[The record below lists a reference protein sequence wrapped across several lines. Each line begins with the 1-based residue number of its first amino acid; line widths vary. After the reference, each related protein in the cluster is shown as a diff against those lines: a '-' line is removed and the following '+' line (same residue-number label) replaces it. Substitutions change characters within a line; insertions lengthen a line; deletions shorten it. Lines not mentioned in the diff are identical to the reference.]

1 MTVRPLLCLLA
12 SAAAALALAATAS
25 AAFPGPNGRI
35 AFTSTRDG
43 SSTYEIYS
51 AAPDGSDAKR
61 LTWTPNMGL
70 SSKQNPTWSPDGSRI
85 AYEDNPDGRFKIYVM
100 SSDGSGQTRVS
111 PDAADVVDD
120 SNPSWSPDGRQIAFS
135 STRPFNDAWRI
146 WAMNADGTGLRRV
159 SDGWGYNPRWSPDG
173 SRIAYEADGRI
184 QVVNADGSGAHPIT
198 SPSGLYDEGAD
209 WSPDGSSIVF
219 SRRIFDG
226 SSSELY
232 AVGADGSGLRRL
244 TSGGADY
251 RPAWS
256 PDGTRIVFQRR
267 DTVTGHA
274 QLFVVNAD
282 GSGVARL
289 MESSRDDL
297 MPDWGQSTV
306 SPIAS
311 APDAPLIQ
319 ILSPEDGAM
328 YVPGQGAPAIYLC
341 DSAVSFV
348 VSCESDVPFGEQ
360 ADTSS
365 YGTKRFTVTA
375 TDYEGRRAQKSV
387 TYSVLD
393 FTGPTIDIAS
403 PADGGVYEQ
412 GADVRAA
419 FSCDDGAGSGVLF
432 CGGDVDAGRPID
444 TSKVGTYTFH
454 VFALDNVGSSS
465 SASSTYRVVAPA
477 PPPPPPPP
485 PPPSI
490 TVTAP
495 AAGAVYT
502 QGQSVLADYSCSAAV
517 GVRLVSCEGDVPSGS
532 PLDTSTVGERT
543 FSVRAKDDAGHSS
556 SVSRSYTVLYDF
568 QGFFAPVAAYPTP
581 TPANAGEGVPLK
593 FSLRG
598 DRGTSVLA
606 AGSPTW
612 VACGSS
618 EGAVPASGTLS
629 YNASTDRYLYLAAT
643 QKAWAGSCRD
653 LVVTL
658 RDGSVH
664 RARVSFKK

>member
-1 MTVRPLLCLLA
+1 VTVRPLLCILA
-12 SAAAALALAATAS
+12 SAAAALGLASAAS

-51 AAPDGSDAKR
+51 AAPDGSDPKR
-61 LTWTPNMGL
+61 LTWSPSMGL

-85 AYEDNPDGRFKIYVM
+85 AYEDSPDGRFKIYVM

-159 SDGWGYNPRWSPDG
+159 TDGFGYNPMWSPDG

-198 SPSGLYDEGAD
+198 SPSGLYDEGPD
-209 WSPDGSSIVF
+209 WSPDGSAIVF
-219 SRRIFDG
+219 SRRTLDG

-232 AVGADGSGLRRL
+232 AVGADGSGLHRL
-244 TSGGADY
+244 TSGGTDY

-267 DTVTGHA
+267 DAVTGNY
-274 QLFVVNAD
+274 QLFAMDAD

-306 SPIAS
+306 SPIS
-311 APDAPLIQ
+311 SPPDAPMIQ
-319 ILSPEDGAM
+319 ILSPEDGAF
-328 YVPGQGAPAIYLC
+328 YVPGQGGPAIYLC
-341 DSAVSFV
+341 DSAISFV
-348 VSCESDVPFGEQ
+348 VSCEGDVPFGEPV
-360 ADTSS
+360 DTSS

-375 TDYEGRRAQKSV
+375 TDADGRQAQKSV

-393 FTGPTIDIAS
+393 FTDPKIDIAS
-403 PADGGVYEQ
+403 PADGGEYLQ

-419 FSCDDGAGSGVLF
+419 FSCDDGAGGSGILLCF
-432 CGGDVDAGRPID
+432 GDRDAGSRID
-444 TSKVGTYTFH
+444 TSRAGTYTFH
-454 VFALDNVGSSS
+454 VLALDNAGNSS
-465 SASSTYRVVAPA
+465 SASATYRVVAPT
-477 PPPPPPPP
+477 

-490 TVTAP
+490 TVSTP

-502 QGQSVLADYSCSAAV
+502 QGQSVLADYSCSAAE

-532 PLDTSTVGERT
+532 PLDTSTVGARS
-543 FSVRAKDDAGHSS
+543 FSVKATDSAGGKAA
-556 SVSRSYTVLYDF
+556 VSRTYTVLYDF
-568 QGFFAPVAAYPTP
+568 QGFFAPIAAYPTSN
-581 TPANAGEGVPLK
+581 TFTAGDGVPLR
-593 FSLRG
+593 FSLHG
-598 DRGTSVLA
+598 NQGTSVFA
-606 AGSPTW
+606 SGSPAWASCDSPGDT
-612 VACGSS
+612 A
-618 EGAVPASGTLS
+618 PASGTLS
-629 YNASTDRYLYLAAT
+629 YNASADRYLYLATT

-664 RARVSFKK
+664 RARLAFRK